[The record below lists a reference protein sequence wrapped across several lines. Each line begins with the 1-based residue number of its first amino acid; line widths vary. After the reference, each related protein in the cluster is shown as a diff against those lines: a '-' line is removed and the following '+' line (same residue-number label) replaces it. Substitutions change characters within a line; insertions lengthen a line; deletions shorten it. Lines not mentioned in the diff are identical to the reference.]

1 MREHLIPS
9 RRNLPADDAIFAL
22 HAEAQRRKAAGGDIL
37 NATLGTLADD
47 LGNPVVHES
56 VMALW
61 RDLTPKEVAP
71 YAPIAGEPAFLDAIT
86 RWHWPSAAGAGPS
99 CATPGGS
106 GALALS
112 LRSFLHPGMSVLAA
126 TPHWGPYD
134 TLAAEYGA
142 TVAGAPAKQAGRALD
157 LEAWRRA
164 ASALMGRQGRLL
176 VWLNDPCHNPTGL
189 SLSREDRSGLLALLR
204 DQAERGPVTLLL
216 DCAYLDYTGD
226 PAHVRQAL
234 DDYAAFALEGAVLV
248 GAALSLSKALTLY
261 GARGGALAFPWVED
275 APLQASLTNGC
286 RGLWSTAPRAPQS
299 LFLRLMKDGKRQEQL
314 HAEHRHWSEVLEA
327 RAITLDT
334 ALRARGL
341 DGAPWHG
348 GFFVTL
354 RTEAPARVAERL
366 QARGVF
372 LVPVA
377 EGLRIGL
384 CALPAR
390 ETERLAE
397 AAADAL

>member
-1 MREHLIPS
+1 M
-9 RRNLPADDAIFAL
+9 
-22 HAEAQRRKAAGGDIL
+22 
-37 NATLGTLADD
+37 
-47 LGNPVVHES
+47 
-56 VMALW
+56 
-61 RDLTPKEVAP
+61 
-71 YAPIAGEPAFLDAIT
+71 
-86 RWHWPSAAGAGPS
+86 
-99 CATPGGS
+99 
-106 GALALS
+106 
-112 LRSFLHPGMSVLAA
+112 PGMSVLAA

-142 TVAGAPAKQAGRALD
+142 TVAGAPAKQAGRPLD

-189 SLSREDRSGLLALLR
+189 SLSLEDRQGLLDLLR
-204 DQAERGPVTLLL
+204 GQAERGPVTLLL

-226 PAHVRQAL
+226 PGHVRRAL
-234 DDYAAFALEGAVLV
+234 DDYAAFAREGAVLV
-248 GAALSLSKALTLY
+248 GAALSLSKSLTLY

-275 APLQASLTNGC
+275 AALQASLTNGC
-286 RGLWSTAPRAPQS
+286 RGLWSTAPRPPQS

-327 RAITLDT
+327 RAIALDA
-334 ALRARGL
+334 ALRARGA

-348 GFFVTL
+348 GFFATV

-366 QARGVF
+366 WERGVF

-377 EGLRIGL
+377 GGLRGGL

-390 ETERLAE
+390 DMERLA
-397 AAADAL
+397 DAIASAV

>member
-9 RRNLPADDAIFAL
+9 RRNPAAEDALCGIN
-22 HAEAQRRKAAGGDIL
+22 AEAQRRKAAGEPIL
-37 NATLGTLADD
+37 NAALETLVDD
-47 LGNPVVHES
+47 LGSPVVHES

-61 RDLTPKEVAP
+61 RELAP
-71 YAPIAGEPAFLDAIT
+71 REIAPCAPIAGDPAFLEALT
-86 RWHWPSAAGAGPS
+86 RWYWPSAPGAGPA
-99 CATPGGS
+99 CATPGGT

-112 LRSFLHPGMSVLAA
+112 LRSFLLPGMSVLTA
-126 TPHWGPYD
+126 TPFWGPYE
-134 TLAAEYGA
+134 TLCSEHGS
-142 TVAGAPAKQAGRALD
+142 TVVGAPAKQPGRPLD

-189 SLSREDRSGLLALLR
+189 SLSHDDRQGLLAVLQ
-204 DQAERGPVTLLL
+204 DQAARGPVILLL

-226 PAHVRQAL
+226 PAHVREAL
-234 DDYAAFALEGAVLV
+234 DDYAAFGQEGSALLA
-248 GAALSLSKALTLY
+248 AALSLSKALTLD
-261 GARGGALAFPWVED
+261 GVRCGALVFPWIED
-275 APLQASLTNGC
+275 ALLQASLTQGC
-286 RGLWSTAPRAPQS
+286 RGLWSTAPRPPQS
-299 LFLRLMKDGKRQEQL
+299 LFLRLMKDGKRQQQL

-327 RAITLDT
+327 RAIALDA
-334 ALRARGL
+334 ALRARGA

-348 GFFVTL
+348 GFFATV

-366 QARGVF
+366 WERGVF

-377 EGLRIGL
+377 GGLRVGL

-390 ETERLAE
+390 DMERLA
-397 AAADAL
+397 DAIASAV